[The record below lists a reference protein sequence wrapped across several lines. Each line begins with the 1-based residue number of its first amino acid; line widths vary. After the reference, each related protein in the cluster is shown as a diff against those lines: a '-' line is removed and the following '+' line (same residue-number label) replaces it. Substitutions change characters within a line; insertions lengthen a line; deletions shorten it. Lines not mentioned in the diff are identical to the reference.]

1 MAVTVQGL
9 ASHHEPLLLV
19 AVWQARLLLAHEV
32 REVGLARGRLRHH
45 LLAGD
50 LDDLLGQLKLV
61 RIGASI
67 QTSIQTSIQIYV
79 DGYVVVYCLE
89 RLLLRLLLALHWR
102 GLRTRN
108 QLYLDV
114 LEILNNIVWVTRLR
128 LRSLP
133 DVRRRAVRVL
143 GHGHLL

>member
-1 MAVTVQGL
+1 MAVRVQGL

-61 RIGASI
+61 RIGA
-67 QTSIQTSIQIYV
+67 SIQIYV

-133 DVRRRAVRVL
+133 DVRRRAVRVP
-143 GHGHLL
+143 GHGRLL

>member
-1 MAVTVQGL
+1 MAVRVQGL

-19 AVWQARLLLAHEV
+19 AVCQARLLLAHEV
-32 REVGLARGRLRHH
+32 REVGLARGCLGHH

-67 QTSIQTSIQIYV
+67 QIYV

-89 RLLLRLLLALHWR
+89 RLLLGLLLALHWR

-114 LEILNNIVWVTRLR
+114 LEILNSIIWVTCLR
-128 LRSLP
+128 LRSLA
-133 DVRRRAVRVL
+133 DVCRRAVRVL
-143 GHGHLL
+143 GHGRLL